1 MKVLYIG
8 GTGDIS
14 FDCVHETVRAGH
26 ETCVFNRGNANEGL
40 PDAVRF
46 IKGDINDARSYGRVA
61 AEGFDVVC
69 QFRAYRP
76 EDIARDIEL
85 FGGRVGQYV
94 FISSASA
101 YQKPPRRH
109 IITEDVPLANPYWA
123 YSRLKAQA
131 ESVLT
136 GQDGLRYTIVRPSHT
151 FRTQPPVAVGDSA
164 TVLRRMLAGQ
174 PVIVPGDGTSLWTI
188 TRSVDFAPPFV
199 RLLGNPRAIGQAFH
213 LTSDVPATWNL
224 IYEATGRA
232 LGVTPYVVHVATD
245 RLVRYR
251 ADWEGPLLGDKSN
264 SIMFDNS
271 KIKSVAGDFSCET
284 DLDAML
290 EYAID
295 TWQAAE
301 ADPVRRI
308 RTAEHEQRIAPPDSP
323 PAGELNRLFD
333 RIARDQ
339 EAVRTN

>member
-1 MKVLYIG
+1 M
-8 GTGDIS
+8 
-14 FDCVHETVRAGH
+14 
-26 ETCVFNRGNANEGL
+26 FNRGNANEGL

-46 IKGDINDARSYGRVA
+46 IKDDINNAQGYGRVA
-61 AEGFDVVC
+61 DEGFDVIC

-76 EDIARDIEL
+76 EDIARDLEL
-85 FGGRVGQYV
+85 FGSRVGQYV

-109 IITEDVPLANPYWA
+109 IITEDVPLANPWA

-131 ESVLT
+131 ESVPT

-151 FRTQPPVAVGDSA
+151 FRTQPPVAVGEVA

-199 RLLGNPRAIGQAFH
+199 RLLGNTRAIGQTFH
-213 LTSDVPATWNL
+213 PTSDVPTTWNL
-224 IYEATGRA
+224 IYETTGRV
-232 LGVTPYVVHVATD
+232 LGVTPHVVHVATD
-245 RLVRYR
+245 SLVRYR

-271 KIKSVAGDFSCET
+271 KIKSVVGDFSCET
-284 DLDAML
+284 ALDAML
-290 EYAID
+290 EYAIN
-295 TWQAAE
+295 TSQTAE
-301 ADPVRRI
+301 ADPIRRI
-308 RTAEHEQRIAPPDSP
+308 RAAEHEQRIAPPDTP
-323 PAGELNRLFD
+323 PAGELNQLFD

>member
-8 GTGDIS
+8 GTGEIS
-14 FDCVHETVRAGH
+14 FDCIHETVRAGH
-26 ETCVFNRGNANEGL
+26 ETCVFNRGNANDGL

-46 IKGDINDARSYGRVA
+46 IKGDINDAQGYGRLA
-61 AEGFDVVC
+61 DEGFDVIC
-69 QFRAYRP
+69 QFRAFKP
-76 EDIARDIEL
+76 EDVARDIEL

-131 ESVLT
+131 ETVLT
-136 GQDGLRYTIVRPSHT
+136 GQDSLRHTIVRPSHT
-151 FRTQPPVAVGDSA
+151 FRTQPPLAVGDAA
-164 TVLRRMLAGQ
+164 TVLRRMLTGR

-199 RLLGNPRAIGQAFH
+199 RLLGDKRAIGQTFH
-213 LTSDVPATWNL
+213 LTNDVPTTWNL

-232 LGVTPYVVHVATD
+232 LGVTPHVVHVATD
-245 RLVRYR
+245 TLVQYR
-251 ADWEGPLLGDKSN
+251 TDWEGPLLGDKSN
-264 SIMFDNS
+264 SLMFDNS
-271 KIKSVAGDFSCET
+271 KIKSVVGDFSCET
-284 DLDAML
+284 ALDAML
-290 EYAID
+290 ANAIN
-295 TWQAAE
+295 TSRVAEEAA
-301 ADPVRRI
+301 P
-308 RTAEHEQRIAPPDSP
+308 T
-323 PAGELNRLFD
+323 GELNRLFD

-339 EAVRTN
+339 ETVGTN